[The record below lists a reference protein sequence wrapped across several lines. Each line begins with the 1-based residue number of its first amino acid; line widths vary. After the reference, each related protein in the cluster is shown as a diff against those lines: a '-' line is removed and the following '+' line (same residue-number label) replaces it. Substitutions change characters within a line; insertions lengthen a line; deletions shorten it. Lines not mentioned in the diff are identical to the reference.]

1 MGIRTYLTLSYLTII
16 ILLLLGAWTVAD
28 RVLARVTESNVKFA
42 EDGALKIA
50 TANYQLSKEV
60 LTNLGEYVV
69 RDKAMD
75 VARELSLLLAG
86 KKHHDYAR
94 IRRDPKIRRIAVQEI
109 YTPSGPA
116 GYTDLYDR
124 QGFILFHPDKA
135 VEGRNQLDWE
145 KEYPETTALIRRSF
159 REDLVTGYFN
169 FFDKKKRERQ
179 RYAVRVHVPGTPFVV
194 AAIINIDE
202 YFRPTQE
209 KMRQASQVVIAGA
222 RQRIVL
228 YQERL
233 QDIIQFIGLLAGGAL
248 CLIGGLFGILF
259 AGAIARPISR
269 LRDGVQQVGEGN
281 FAVTVPERGVKEVVH
296 LAQSFNLLGE
306 QLVDYMAKRD
316 FIRDTFGRYV
326 TQEVVTKLLGDQA
339 ALEMGGETREV
350 SLIMSDLRGFTAII
364 ADMEPEQVIFFLN
377 RYLDRM
383 IEILLD
389 HRAIIDEILGDGIL
403 AFFGAP
409 EPLENHP
416 ARAVACALAMQ
427 SAMAEINAAN
437 AADGLPHLEMG
448 IGVNTGTVVVGNIGS
463 ERRTKY
469 SVVGSPVNFA
479 SRMEGYALGGQVLIS
494 AATYRRL
501 QDLVEVRGSL
511 TVEMKGV
518 PEPAT
523 LYEVRGIGAP
533 YNLRL
538 AERSDRLA
546 LLSDQLG
553 VLLARLEDKIVSGP
567 PVRGWITH
575 LSETA
580 ATVALEAE
588 VPAWAEVRLTLLDA
602 DLKETPGY
610 IYGKVTR
617 VQDGAAHPF
626 EADVSFTSVSPEVY
640 RLLRQAA
647 GAA

>member
-1 MGIRTYLTLSYLTII
+1 MGIRSYLTLSYLSII

-28 RVLARVTESNVKFA
+28 RVLARVTASNVRFA
-42 EDGALKIA
+42 EAGALKIA

-86 KKHHDYAR
+86 KKHYDYDRIRSDPR
-94 IRRDPKIRRIAVQEI
+94 IRRLAVQEI
-109 YTPSGPA
+109 YTPYGPA

-135 VEGRNQLDWE
+135 VEGRNQLDWAAQ
-145 KEYPETTALIRRSF
+145 YPETTAMIRRSF
-159 REDLVTGYFN
+159 HADQVTGYFN
-169 FFDKKKRERQ
+169 FFDRNKQERK
-179 RYAVRVHVPGTPFVV
+179 RYAARVHVPGTPFVV

-202 YFRPTQE
+202 FFRPTEE
-209 KMRQASQVVIAGA
+209 KMRRASQAVIAGA
-222 RQRIVL
+222 REHIVQ
-228 YQERL
+228 YQDRL
-233 QDIIQFIGLLAGGAL
+233 QDSIQYIGLLAGGAL
-248 CLIGGLFGILF
+248 CLIGGLFGVLF

-281 FAVTVPERGVKEVVH
+281 FAVTVPERGVKEVVN

-306 QLVDYMAKRD
+306 QLIDYMAKRD

-326 TQEVVTKLLGDQA
+326 TQEVVTKLLGDRA

-364 ADMEPEQVIFFLN
+364 ADMHPEQVIFFLN

-427 SAMAEINAAN
+427 TAMAEINAAN

-479 SRMEGYALGGQVLIS
+479 SRMEGFALGGQVLIS
-494 AATYRRL
+494 TATYQRL
-501 QDLVEVRGSL
+501 QDLVEVRGVL

-523 LYEVRGIGAP
+523 LYEVIGIGAP
-533 YNLRL
+533 YSLRL
-538 AERSDRLA
+538 AERRDQLA
-546 LLSDQLG
+546 PLPVKLG
-553 VLLARLEDKIVSGP
+553 VLLARLEDKIVTGP
-567 PVRGWITH
+567 LVPGWITH

-580 ATVALEAE
+580 ATVALEEE
-588 VPAWAEVRLTLLDA
+588 VPEWGEVRLTLLDA
-602 DLKETPGY
+602 DRQEIPGHL
-610 IYGKVTR
+610 YGKVTR
-617 VQDGAAHPF
+617 VQPGAAHRCQA
-626 EADVSFTSVSPEVY
+626 EVSFTSVSPEVY
-640 RLLRQAA
+640 RRLKQAGG
-647 GAA
+647 GA